1 MNLLSKVRNPKKGL
15 MDPRTAYGHEP
26 MRTVRDNNTIVKSSQ
41 SVERSMDDN
50 DFAQS
55 LYQD

>member
-1 MNLLSKVRNPKKGL
+1 